1 VPFFPFVVV
10 FYISSFVAPAIRY
23 NYPQG
28 GNMYKNSLSFR
39 IDLANSLLPRELQH
53 PSVINL
59 IQLALAEDLSPEA
72 NLALLGENIAG
83 GDITSQATI
92 SGDSRLSGYMRAKAG
107 GVVAG
112 LPVATVVFELVD
124 PTLTLRS
131 SIKDG
136 GLVDKGQILA
146 VVQGSGRSLLAGER
160 TALNFLGRL
169 SGIATLTRRFV
180 EAIRGTR
187 AVILDTRK
195 TAPGSR
201 LLDKY
206 AVRCG
211 GGQNHRTGL
220 FDMLLI
226 KDNHISGAGGI
237 TPAVV
242 RAREMYDERYQ
253 IEVEVKNLI
262 ELDEALGLH
271 VDRIML
277 DNMDLATMQNA
288 VQMVKG
294 RIPLEAS
301 GNVNL
306 ANVRQIAETGV
317 DFISSG
323 ALTHSAPTLDISMKI
338 G

>member
-1 VPFFPFVVV
+1 MTENTL
-10 FYISSFVAPAIRY
+10 SSRLDYA
-23 NYPQG
+23 
-28 GNMYKNSLSFR
+28 KTLLS
-39 IDLANSLLPRELQH
+39 AELQQ
-53 PSVINL
+53 PSVLKL
-59 IQLALAEDLSPEA
+59 IQLALAEDLSCESDLSI
-72 NLALLGENIAG
+72 LAKTILE
-83 GDITSQATI
+83 GDITSSAT
-92 SGDSRLSGYMRAKAG
+92 LPPEVCLMGYIRAKAPG
-107 GVVAG
+107 IVAG
-112 LPVATVVFELVD
+112 IPIARSVFALLD
-124 PTLTLRS
+124 PEVYFS
-131 SIKDG
+131 PMDKDG
-136 GLVDKGQILA
+136 DMVLPGMMLVELS
-146 VVQGSGRSLLAGER
+146 GSGRSLLAGER

-169 SGIATLTRRFV
+169 SGIATLTHQFV
-180 EAIRGTR
+180 EAIQGTH

-211 GGQNHRTGL
+211 GGQNHRIGL

-237 TPAVV
+237 TPAVL
-242 RAREMYDERYQ
+242 RAREMYQKTYP
-253 IEVEVKNLI
+253 IEVEVKD
-262 ELDEALGLH
+262 LDELEEALNLN

-277 DNMDLATMQNA
+277 DNMDPETMRIA
-288 VQMVKG
+288 VNIDNG

-301 GNVNL
+301 GNVSL

-323 ALTHSAPTLDISMKI
+323 AITHSAPTLDISMKI

>member
-1 VPFFPFVVV
+1 M
-10 FYISSFVAPAIRY
+10 
-23 NYPQG
+23 N
-28 GNMYKNSLSFR
+28 KNSLSSR
-39 IDLANSLLPRELQH
+39 IDLAKSLLPMELQH
-53 PSVINL
+53 TSVLSL
-59 IQLALAEDLSPEA
+59 IQLALEEDLTA
-72 NLALLGENIAG
+72 DAYLAPLADIIAE

-92 SGDSRLSGYMRAKAG
+92 PADSRLSGYMRAKAN

-112 LPVATVVFELVD
+112 LPVAAMVFGVVD
-124 PTLTLRS
+124 PTLTVRS

-136 GLVDKGQILA
+136 GLVEKGQILA
-146 VVQGSGRSLLAGER
+146 VIQGNGRSLLAGDR

-169 SGIATLTRRFV
+169 SGIATLTHRFV
-180 EAIRGTR
+180 EAIKDTR

-195 TAPGSR
+195 TAPGLR

-211 GGQNHRTGL
+211 GGMNHRTGL

-226 KDNHISGAGGI
+226 KDNHISAAGGI
-237 TPAVV
+237 TAAVL
-242 RAREMYDERYQ
+242 RAREKYDERYK
-253 IEVEVKNLI
+253 IEVEVKNLV
-262 ELDEALGLH
+262 ELDEALGLL

-277 DNMDLATMQNA
+277 DNMDLETMKNA
-288 VQMVKG
+288 VQMVRG

-301 GNVNL
+301 GNVSL
-306 ANVRQIAETGV
+306 VNVRQIAETGV

>member
-1 VPFFPFVVV
+1 
-10 FYISSFVAPAIRY
+10 
-23 NYPQG
+23 
-28 GNMYKNSLSFR
+28 M
-39 IDLANSLLPRELQH
+39 ELQH
-53 PSVINL
+53 PTVISL
-59 IQLALAEDLSPEA
+59 IQLALEEDLTA
-72 NLALLGENIAG
+72 DAYLAPLGDNIAEA
-83 GDITSQATI
+83 DITSQATI
-92 SGDSRLSGYMRAKAG
+92 PPDSRLSGYIRAKAN

-112 LPVATVVFELVD
+112 LPVATVVFGLID
-124 PTLTLRS
+124 PTLTFRS
-131 SIKDG
+131 SLKDG
-136 GLVDKGQILA
+136 GLVEKGQILA
-146 VVQGSGRSLLAGER
+146 QVQGNGRSLLAGER

-180 EAIRGTR
+180 EAIKGTR

-195 TAPGSR
+195 TAPGLR

-206 AVRCG
+206 AVRMG

-226 KDNHISGAGGI
+226 KDNHISAAGGI

-242 RAREMYDERYQ
+242 RAREMYDERYL

-277 DNMDLATMQNA
+277 DNMDLDTMHNA
-288 VQMVKG
+288 VQMASG

-301 GNVNL
+301 GNVSL